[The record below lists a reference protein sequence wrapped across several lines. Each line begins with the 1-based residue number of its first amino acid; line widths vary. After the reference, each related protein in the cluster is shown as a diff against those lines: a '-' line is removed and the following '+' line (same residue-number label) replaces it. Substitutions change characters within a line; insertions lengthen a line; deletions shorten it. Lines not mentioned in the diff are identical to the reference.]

1 MRTYYKDF
9 LIRDWEAADCAAAAE
24 IISSVLAQYNLN
36 WEPAGADKDV
46 LQVEEYY
53 LARGGE
59 FWVIERQN
67 QLVGTGA
74 YYPVERGEKA
84 AEIRKMYL
92 LPIVRRLGLGKFFL
106 TQLEQAIALKGF
118 EQIWVETASVL
129 VEAVK
134 LYENN
139 GYQAATGVETAR
151 CDRVYAK
158 FLPF

>member
-1 MRTYYKDF
+1 MRTYYQDF
-9 LIRDWEAADCAAAAE
+9 LIRDWETGDRLATAE
-24 IISSVLAQYNLN
+24 IISSVLSQYNLS

-53 LARGGE
+53 LAKGGE

-67 QLVGTGA
+67 QLLGTGA
-74 YYPVERGEKA
+74 YYPVARGEKA
-84 AEIRKMYL
+84 VEIRKMYL
-92 LPIVRRLGLGKFFL
+92 LPVIRGIGLGKFL
-106 TQLEQAIALKGF
+106 LKQLESAIAARGF

-139 GYQAATGVETAR
+139 GYQAATGVETPR
-151 CDRVYAK
+151 CDRVVGSQTK
-158 FLPF
+158 